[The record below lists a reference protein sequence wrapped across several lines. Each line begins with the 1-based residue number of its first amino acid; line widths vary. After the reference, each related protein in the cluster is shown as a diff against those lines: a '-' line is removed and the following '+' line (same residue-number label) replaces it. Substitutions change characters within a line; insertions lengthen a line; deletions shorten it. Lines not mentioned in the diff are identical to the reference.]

1 MIVIPANSP
10 EHWQATT
17 WSHIVGNRELK
28 EILLE
33 MVHNVRVMRT
43 MHTFRAFVYG
53 PSRGGKTST
62 INFAIK
68 CLLCN
73 QLDFETLNPCH
84 ACTNCRKNVQ
94 LYGNHGWEDYVDPSE
109 EGERS
114 TRFLYIPVD
123 CTRVT
128 ASQMDDIFFSLSG
141 KPDRL
146 QIAYYDEV
154 HRLSRSQMDER
165 LLIEM
170 ERMQAIVLASSAVRG
185 TLDEMLMNRF
195 DERIEVELPTVYELA
210 VFLAERCEEW
220 GIRVDEP
227 EGTLS
232 RAAQRSNQVPGMALQ
247 VLRRAHR
254 SREKLLTKKM
264 VEEFRFVAED

>member
-1 MIVIPANSP
+1 MVVPSSDSV
-10 EHWQATT
+10 EQWQPVT
-17 WSHIVGNRELK
+17 WSQIVGNRELK
-28 EILLE
+28 EILMG
-33 MVHNVRVMRT
+33 MVHNVRVTRT
-43 MHTFRAFVYG
+43 MNTFRAFVYG

-68 CLLCN
+68 CLLCE

-94 LYGNHGWEDYVDPSE
+94 LYGNFGWEDFIDPSRE
-109 EGERS
+109 SEPS

-128 ASQMDDIFFSLSG
+128 ESQIDDIFFKLSG

-146 QIAYYDEV
+146 QIAYYDEI
-154 HRLSRSQMDER
+154 HRLERRQMDER
-165 LLIEM
+165 FLIEM
-170 ERMQAIVLASSAVRG
+170 EKMQAISLASSAVRG
-185 TLDEMLMNRF
+185 KLDAMFMNRF
-195 DERIEVELPTVYELA
+195 DERIEVELPTVDELA

-220 GIRVDEP
+220 GIRVDDSYA
-227 EGTLS
+227 TLT

-247 VLRRAHR
+247 VLRRAY
-254 SREKLLTKKM
+254 
-264 VEEFRFVAED
+264 